1 MNGLTF
7 FLFIRCPVHSRKAG
21 YPGEL
26 DTLHQLYGD
35 LKGLSGRCGFACLPL
50 FQGVHLRKAAVV
62 FRASNSRDLCLGGLS
77 VRPFQVFT
85 FE

>member
-7 FLFIRCPVHSRKAG
+7 LCTRCPVHSTKAG
-21 YPGEL
+21 FPGEL
-26 DTLHQLYGD
+26 DGD
-35 LKGLSGRCGFACLPL
+35 LKGLSGRCGLACLPL